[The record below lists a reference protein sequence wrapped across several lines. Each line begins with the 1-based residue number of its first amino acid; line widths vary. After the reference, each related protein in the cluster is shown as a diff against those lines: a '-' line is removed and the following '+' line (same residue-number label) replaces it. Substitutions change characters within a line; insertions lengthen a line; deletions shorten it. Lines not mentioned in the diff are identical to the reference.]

1 MEVRPHPVIKQLG
14 DTKRESWN
22 AGAGRHAGSVAA
34 ASMLFGGLGIFFLYY
49 SYSDPMLSTYGL
61 IFIGS
66 ASGIVWSTGG

>member
-1 MEVRPHPVIKQLG
+1 MLALVVMRAVL
-14 DTKRESWN
+14 R
-22 AGAGRHAGSVAA
+22 A

-49 SYSDPMLSTYGL
+49 SYSDPILSTYGL